1 MNMTTVSVD
10 DILEKIESV
19 LMPVKAVDYAFLF
32 GSALHRLLPQS
43 DIDILIGGDLDFDR
57 RLLLTAELSIK
68 LKRTVDVVLASE
80 ARCELVLKAMSQGK
94 QIFVRKSEI
103 LKEDYIK
110 NVRKLDDNTKLRRI
124 RQDRIRQQ
132 YKQW

>member
-1 MNMTTVSVD
+1 
-10 DILEKIESV
+10 
-19 LMPVKAVDYAFLF
+19 
-32 GSALHRLLPQS
+32 
-43 DIDILIGGDLDFDR
+43 
-57 RLLLTAELSIK
+57 LTAELSIK
-68 LKRTVDVVLASE
+68 LKRTVDVVLTSE

-132 YKQW
+132 YGQW